1 MQMVDMTD
9 RSHYSL
15 SCQGGYMNT
24 HFANT
29 VKSPFKIQLLC
40 ILSCFLKE
48 FNRFGYSDAQRLQSL
63 DLSATKFTSKLSHF
77 PCGTCSQEDR
87 V

>member
-15 SCQGGYMNT
+15 SCQRGYMNT
-24 HFANT
+24 HFGNT
-29 VKSPFKIQLLC
+29 VKSPFKTQLLYV
-40 ILSCFLKE
+40 LSCFNKL
-48 FNRFGYSDAQRLQSL
+48 GYSGTEGPQSP
-63 DLSATKFTSKLSHF
+63 DLSATKFISKLSHF
-77 PCGTCSQEDR
+77 LCGMCSQEDR